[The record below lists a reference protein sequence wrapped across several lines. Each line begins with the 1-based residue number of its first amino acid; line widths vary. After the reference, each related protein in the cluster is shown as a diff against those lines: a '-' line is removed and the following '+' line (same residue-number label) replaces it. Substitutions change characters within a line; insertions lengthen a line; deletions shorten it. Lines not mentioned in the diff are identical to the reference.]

1 MADDATRDDR
11 YEAARQRV
19 QQKKSFYAHALAFIV
34 INIVFLIVAGWSWL
48 WVTLFWGI
56 GLAVHAYRVF
66 FADSD
71 WLKRWEE
78 RAIEKELHRGEPKPE
93 TPPPA
98 AAAPAPAPP
107 PSTETTQPIT
117 PPDDTK
123 P

>member
-1 MADDATRDDR
+1 MADDATHDER

-19 QQKKSFYAHALAFIV
+19 QEKKGFFAHAFTFLV

-93 TPPPA
+93 TPAPPPA
-98 AAAPAPAPP
+98 AAPPAPP
-107 PSTETTQPIT
+107 ATETTQPLT
-117 PPDDTK
+117 TPDDTK